1 MEQVWWFRV
10 PNAEVWFVQAVLT
23 DAEGAAVVSLG
34 RREEHASIIS
44 VLFDSSTIREVE
56 PLVDY
61 LVAERRMERIEHVA
75 S

>member
-44 VLFDSSTIREVE
+44 VLFDSSTADDVVL
-56 PLVDY
+56 LVDY
-61 LVAERRMERIEHVA
+61 LGGAHKMERIEHVA

>member
-44 VLFDSSTIREVE
+44 VLFDSSTAGEVA

-61 LVAERRMERIEHVA
+61 LVTAHRMEHIEEDA
-75 S
+75 R

>member
-34 RREEHASIIS
+34 RREEHASIVS
-44 VLFDSSTIREVE
+44 VLFDSSTAGEVA

-61 LVAERRMERIEHVA
+61 LVTAHRIGRIEDVA
-75 S
+75 L